1 MQKEYIWKPSIDTCS
16 EYGISVILHLIQ
28 IDNNSNN
35 NNNNNNNN
43 NDKNNNSF
51 VTFLVLFLYTRE
63 ECQGMRVQFISLLT
77 AEVALNL

>member
-16 EYGISVILHLIQ
+16 EYGISVILHSIQ
-28 IDNNSNN
+28 IDNNSN

>member
-16 EYGISVILHLIQ
+16 EYGISVILHSIQ

-35 NNNNNNNN
+35 NNNNDN
-43 NDKNNNSF
+43 NNNSF
-51 VTFLVLFLYTRE
+51 FTFLVLFLYTRD

>member
-16 EYGISVILHLIQ
+16 EYCISVILHSIQ

-35 NNNNNNNN
+35 NNNNNNDN
-43 NDKNNNSF
+43 NNNSF
-51 VTFLVLFLYTRE
+51 FTFLVLFLYTRD